1 MKKLIF
7 AIVAAAISV
16 GAAMPASAWGYDR
29 CNAASVLAAITVG
42 NNTIAKECHRWIVGE
57 GLISKGQGAGERW
70 DMQFPKI
77 HFVAAEAAD
86 VKVAGN
92 THYTYTVE
100 YHNSIRTKR
109 IAVAD
114 ISDYLKKIHHTKKDV
129 TDYTRGGN
137 RSGEI
142 HYKFIKDEKG
152 T

>member
-1 MKKLIF
+1 
-7 AIVAAAISV
+7 
-16 GAAMPASAWGYDR
+16 
-29 CNAASVLAAITVG
+29 
-42 NNTIAKECHRWIVGE
+42 
-57 GLISKGQGAGERW
+57 
-70 DMQFPKI
+70 MQFPKI
-77 HFVAAEAAD
+77 HFVAAEEAD

-92 THYTYTVE
+92 THYTYMVE

-114 ISDYLKKIHHTKKDV
+114 IADYLKKIHYHKKDV

-152 T
+152 A